1 MRISDWSS
9 DVCSSDLR
17 EVRELAPKKVHDL
30 VEILPGRRLAA
41 HHQDVLSV
49 GGAEQ
54 PPSAALPDANAV
66 DGIDRSA
73 GHRLPSPDRLDDLP
87 LAILRAGN
95 PELGGAH
102 HGRTRSPEE
111 RPRVAS

>member
-17 EVRELAPKKVHDL
+17 EVRELAAKKVHDL
-30 VEILPGRRLAA
+30 VEIPPGRRLTAP
-41 HHQDVLSV
+41 HQDVLSD

-73 GHRLPSPDRLDDLP
+73 GNRLPSPARHDDLP
-87 LAILRAGN
+87 LAITREGTAD
-95 PELGGAH
+95 LGGARP
-102 HGRTRSPEE
+102 GRTRKPI
-111 RPRVAS
+111 PRAIDR